1 MVIPSLL
8 KKPVNFNPMTPT
20 PVITTLD
27 LAEAALLACPDVGS
41 MLPHPPVIV
50 RLRDG
55 TTWQLDGVYP
65 QVDDNEMTVGFVL
78 QVGPKDS
85 A

>member
-1 MVIPSLL
+1 
-8 KKPVNFNPMTPT
+8 MTPT
-20 PVITTLD
+20 PIITIVD
-27 LAEAALLACPDVGS
+27 LCEEALRQCPP
-41 MLPHPPVIV
+41 LQNPPVIV

-78 QVGPKDS
+78 QVGPKES
-85 A
+85 R